1 MYIYVIMNK
10 LFIYLFIL
18 LNVMYIFD
26 RLKNGKGSN
35 NIKVLINDDKCLFDE
50 RKRCDE

>member
-35 NIKVLINDDKCLFDE
+35 NIKVLINYDKCLFDE